1 MTSGGHLVQ
10 HHHAKQDQ
18 LQCYIGLCPV
28 HSWLSPRMEISQ
40 LFNAKFDHSHSN
52 HVFLLYLIRIS
63 LVSAD
68 FHPLLCI
75 SEESSLHLPV
85 RYLQTAVR
93 PVHLFF
99 LCWTDSVPS
108 ACPCVSC
115 SQPLLTLVV
124 SCWIHSSSQWLCTG
138 EATAGNNTWAAV
150 PQLLN
155 RREDPLFLVCCLCL
169 C

>member
-52 HVFLLYLIRIS
+52 HVFLLYLVRIS

-93 PVHLFF
+93 PVQSFLFVLDRLSSLSLSF
-99 LCWTDSVPS
+99 CVMLPASAHSGCVLLDSLQLTVALYWGS
-108 ACPCVSC
+108 HSWKQYLSC
-115 SQPLLTLVV
+115 SPT
-124 SCWIHSSSQWLCTG
+124 
-138 EATAGNNTWAAV
+138 TA
-150 PQLLN
+150 
-155 RREDPLFLVCCLCL
+155 E
-169 C
+169 